1 MKKLFDFKH
10 FKGDLFGGITAGIVA
25 LPLALAFGVSSGL
38 GPSAGLYGAIFVSF
52 FAALFG
58 GTNTQISGP
67 TAPMTA
73 VSMVV
78 IAGLVAAFDGD
89 VAKALPA
96 ILTVFLLAGIMQVG
110 LGFLGLGKY
119 IKYIPYPVVSGF
131 MTAIGVII
139 LITQIL
145 PAIGYYPKE
154 DTAFVNQFKPH
165 AEEIILD
172 NILAEEAEEG
182 FLVLEDFKETIER
195 AEMITPIQV
204 LKESQTLAS
213 KDASGVI
220 GALKILPR
228 ALKNI
233 SWLEFLLAAGTI
245 FIIYG
250 FKRITTKVPSTLV
263 ALVVMSGIAIGFN
276 LNYRPIEE
284 IPSGLP
290 IPNFEI
296 FTNFSFGNITPYIFT
311 ALTLALLGAI
321 DSLLTS
327 VVADNMTKTKHK
339 PNKELIGQGIGN
351 SVAAIFGGIP
361 GAGATIRT
369 VVNINA
375 GGKTRLSG
383 MVAGVLLLVVLLA
396 IGPIASM
403 IPAAVL
409 AGILI
414 TVGIGVMDYKGL
426 KAIPYM
432 PRPEVVIMIVVLVLS
447 SVWNLVYAVGIGL
460 VIASLMFVKKIGDLT
475 AERSDVKSLTK
486 ETAWVDE
493 TEFPEDFKEV
503 VFIKHIK
510 GPLFF
515 GSTSD
520 FQNLMKQIPE
530 SASIIIIRMG
540 RMQYID
546 QSGLYVLEDELIE
559 LTRQGKT
566 VLFVDVLEQPRAL
579 LENIDIIPD
588 LVPEEQIFEKFDDC
602 TSWIKKNI
610 LKIDEDFKNRT
621 QTKETQNSLTPK
633 EAHNILVEGNKRFAK
648 NLKAQRNLQ
657 DQVFETSEGQYPFAV
672 ILSCIDSRVPAE
684 LVFDQGI
691 GDIFSVRVAGN
702 VVNKDVLG
710 SMEYACN
717 VAGSKIVVV
726 MGHTKCGAVTAACKH
741 VELGNI
747 TPLLEKIKP
756 AINIVSKGNEE
767 LTDEQIEEVSFENVN
782 VSIEQIRKES
792 PILAEMEKNG
802 EIEIVGASYDVNTGL
817 VEFH

>member
-1 MKKLFDFKH
+1 MNKLFNFKH

-78 IAGLVAAFDGD
+78 IAGIIAASDGD
-89 VAKALPA
+89 VTKAMPA
-96 ILTVFLLAGIMQVG
+96 ILTVFLLAGLMQVA
-110 LGFLGLGKY
+110 LGFIGLGKY

-139 LITQIL
+139 LVTQIL
-145 PAIGYYPKE
+145 PSIGYYPKE
-154 DTAFVNQFKPH
+154 DEAFVTQFKPQ
-165 AEEIILD
+165 AEEIILE
-172 NILAEEAEEG
+172 NILKDEAGEG
-182 FLVLEDFKETIER
+182 ILVIDDFTETIKR
-195 AEMITPIQV
+195 ANHITPNQI

-213 KDASGVI
+213 KEASGVI
-220 GALKILPR
+220 GAIKVLPR
-228 ALKNI
+228 ALQNI
-233 SWLEFLLAAGTI
+233 NWLELILALGTI
-245 FIIYG
+245 LIIYG
-250 FKRITTKVPSTLV
+250 FKFITKKVPSTLV
-263 ALVVMSGIAIGFN
+263 ALLVMSGIAIGFK

-290 IPNFEI
+290 IPNLSI
-296 FTNFSFGNITPYIFT
+296 FSDFSFSNISPFIFT

-351 SVAAIFGGIP
+351 SIAAIFGGIP

-383 MVAGVLLLVVLLA
+383 MFAGILLLIILLA
-396 IGPIASM
+396 LGPIASQ

-426 KAIPYM
+426 KAIPKM
-432 PRPEVVIMIVVLVLS
+432 PKPEVAIMLVVLVLS

-460 VIASLMFVKKIGDLT
+460 VIASLMFMKKIGDLT
-475 AERSDVKSLTK
+475 AKRSDVKSLL
-486 ETAWVDE
+486 EEEAWGDE
-493 TEFPEDFKEV
+493 ANFPEELKKA

-520 FQNLMKQIPE
+520 FQQLMKQIPE
-530 SASIIIIRMG
+530 TASTIIIRMG

-546 QSGLYVLEDELIE
+546 QSGLYALEDALVD
-559 LTRQGKT
+559 LVQSGKT
-566 VLFVDVLEQPRAL
+566 VLFVEVLKQPQYL
-579 LENIDIIPD
+579 LEKIDIIPD
-588 LVPEEQIFEKFDDC
+588 LVPKNQIFNSFNEAVK
-602 TSWIKKNI
+602 WIN
-610 LKIDEDFKNRT
+610 N
-621 QTKETQNSLTPK
+621 
-633 EAHNILVEGNKRFAK
+633 NK
-648 NLKAQRNLQ
+648 
-657 DQVFETSEGQYPFAV
+657 
-672 ILSCIDSRVPAE
+672 
-684 LVFDQGI
+684 
-691 GDIFSVRVAGN
+691 
-702 VVNKDVLG
+702 
-710 SMEYACN
+710 
-717 VAGSKIVVV
+717 
-726 MGHTKCGAVTAACKH
+726 
-741 VELGNI
+741 
-747 TPLLEKIKP
+747 
-756 AINIVSKGNEE
+756 
-767 LTDEQIEEVSFENVN
+767 
-782 VSIEQIRKES
+782 
-792 PILAEMEKNG
+792 
-802 EIEIVGASYDVNTGL
+802 
-817 VEFH
+817 

>member
-1 MKKLFDFKH
+1 MKKFFNFKH
-10 FKGDLFGGITAGIVA
+10 FKGDVFGGITAGIVA

-38 GPSAGLYGAIFVSF
+38 GPSAGLIGAIFVSF

-78 IAGLVAAFDGD
+78 IAGIVASFNGD
-89 VAKALPA
+89 ISKALPA
-96 ILTVFLLAGIMQVG
+96 ILTVFLLAGIIQVG
-110 LGFLGLGKY
+110 LGLIGLGKY

-145 PAIGYYPKE
+145 PSIGYYPKE
-154 DTAFVNQFKPH
+154 DTAYVTEYKPQAH
-165 AEEIILD
+165 EVILD
-172 NILAEEAEEG
+172 NILKEEAGEG
-182 FLVLEDFKETIER
+182 ILVLDNFKETIKK
-195 AEMITPIQV
+195 AGYITTDQV
-204 LKESQTLAS
+204 NKEAQTLAG

-220 GALKILPR
+220 GTLKILPR
-228 ALKNI
+228 ALQNI
-233 SWLEFLLAAGTI
+233 NWLELLLALGTI

-263 ALVVMSGIAIGFN
+263 ALLVMTGIAMGFN

-284 IPSGLP
+284 IPSGIPL
-290 IPNFEI
+290 PNFAI
-296 FTNFSFGNITPYIFT
+296 FTEFSFGSITPYVFT

-327 VVADNMTKTKHK
+327 VVADNMTKTKHN
-339 PNKELIGQGIGN
+339 PNRELIGQGIGN
-351 SVAAIFGGIP
+351 SIAAIFGGIP

-383 MVAGVLLLVVLLA
+383 MVAGVLLLIILLA
-396 IGPIASM
+396 LGPIASQ

-432 PRPEVVIMIVVLVLS
+432 PRPEVIIMLIVMVLS

-460 VIASLMFVKKIGDLT
+460 VIASLMFMKKIGDLT
-475 AERSDVKSLTK
+475 AQQSDVKSLKK
-486 ETAWVDE
+486 ETAWADE
-493 TEFPEDFKEV
+493 KNFPENLKEE

-520 FQNLMKQIPE
+520 FQRLMRQIPDT
-530 SASIIIIRMG
+530 AHTIVIRMD

-546 QSGLYVLEDELIE
+546 QSGLYALEDAIAELVK
-559 LTRQGKT
+559 QDKK
-566 VLFVDVLEQPRAL
+566 VLLVDLLEQPQYL
-579 LENIDIIPD
+579 LERIDIIPD
-588 LVPEEQIFEKFDDC
+588 LVPKEQLFTDFDDC
-602 TSWIKKNI
+602 IAWIK
-610 LKIDEDFKNRT
+610 EHR
-621 QTKETQNSLTPK
+621 Q
-633 EAHNILVEGNKRFAK
+633 
-648 NLKAQRNLQ
+648 
-657 DQVFETSEGQYPFAV
+657 
-672 ILSCIDSRVPAE
+672 
-684 LVFDQGI
+684 
-691 GDIFSVRVAGN
+691 
-702 VVNKDVLG
+702 
-710 SMEYACN
+710 
-717 VAGSKIVVV
+717 
-726 MGHTKCGAVTAACKH
+726 
-741 VELGNI
+741 
-747 TPLLEKIKP
+747 
-756 AINIVSKGNEE
+756 
-767 LTDEQIEEVSFENVN
+767 
-782 VSIEQIRKES
+782 
-792 PILAEMEKNG
+792 
-802 EIEIVGASYDVNTGL
+802 
-817 VEFH
+817 